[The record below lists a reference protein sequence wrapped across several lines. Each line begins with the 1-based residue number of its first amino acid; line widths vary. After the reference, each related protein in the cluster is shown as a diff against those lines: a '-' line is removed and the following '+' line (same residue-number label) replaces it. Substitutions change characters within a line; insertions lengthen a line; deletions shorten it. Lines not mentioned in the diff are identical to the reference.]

1 MIEPSA
7 LRIPCLDKWS
17 YWSTIVLQQMQEF
30 GNGILPLFI
39 HYAVVIRRNLS
50 TVETT
55 SSGGTDY
62 HKAAKDHGY
71 GI

>member
-1 MIEPSA
+1 
-7 LRIPCLDKWS
+7 
-17 YWSTIVLQQMQEF
+17 MQEF

-39 HYAVVIRRNLS
+39 HYAVVIRRNLN